1 MTIDE
6 LITFCEEEEHGCR
19 VRCKRYDDAS
29 GFTRSK
35 DKSVRT
41 ADAITEEVY
50 GDFYKEISATMRKYQ
65 KQERVLDK
73 IREEIADYGSIW
85 VAYAITGKSDKDIEQ
100 LVSDVL
106 SQAKK
111 QVLEIIDKYKAES
124 EVEE

>member
-50 GDFYKEISATMRKYQ
+50 GDFYKEISATMHKYQ
-65 KQERVLDK
+65 KQERALDK
-73 IREEIADYGSIW
+73 IREEIAEYGSIW
-85 VAYAITGKSDKDIEQ
+85 VAYAITGKSDEDIEQ

-111 QVLEIIDKYKAES
+111 QVIEIIDKYKAES
-124 EVEE
+124 EE